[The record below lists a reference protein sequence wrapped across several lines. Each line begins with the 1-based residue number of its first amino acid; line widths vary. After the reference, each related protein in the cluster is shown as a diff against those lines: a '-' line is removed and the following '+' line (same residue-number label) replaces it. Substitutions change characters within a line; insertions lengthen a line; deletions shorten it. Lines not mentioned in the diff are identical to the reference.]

1 MSKRQRD
8 SVEYGNV
15 YEKRIKLNKNNSH
28 FIRISINDSLFYQY
42 SLTELS
48 DFSKELDDMINKLQV
63 YKERIDST
71 LAIYS

>member
-8 SVEYGNV
+8 LVEYGNV

-28 FIRISINDSLFYQY
+28 FLRITINDSAFYQY

-48 DFSKELDDMINKLQV
+48 DFSKELNDIINELQV

>member
-28 FIRISINDSLFYQY
+28 FIRISINDSSFYQY

>member
-28 FIRISINDSLFYQY
+28 FIRISINDSAFYQY

-48 DFSKELDDMINKLQV
+48 DFSKELNDMINKLQV

>member
-8 SVEYGNV
+8 LVEYGNV
-15 YEKRIKLNKNNSH
+15 YEKRIKLNKKNSQ
-28 FIRISINDSLFYQY
+28 FLKITINDSAFYQY

-48 DFSKELDDMINKLQV
+48 DFSKEINDIISKLQI